1 MKEAFISEVM
11 EGMLPYLDNMQ
22 MIQLERVLGQVLQHY
37 EDKVDEN
44 IRKGTISDKI
54 KLQQMTW
61 LSTNIDV
68 FLTNN

>member
-11 EGMLPYLDNMQ
+11 EGMLPYLDNIQ